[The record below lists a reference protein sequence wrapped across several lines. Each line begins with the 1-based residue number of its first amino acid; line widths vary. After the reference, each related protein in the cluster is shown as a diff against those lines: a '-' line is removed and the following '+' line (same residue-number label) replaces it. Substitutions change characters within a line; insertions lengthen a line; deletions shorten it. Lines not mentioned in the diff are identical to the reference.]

1 MSNFFRKAN
10 ITVKILPPILGG
22 TLFVLII
29 GTMFLLNETQQLAK
43 RQIENAL
50 KSLKTEQ
57 ESGARAITKALE
69 TKANAFGELMAQTA
83 PDLILSS
90 DFTTLEYYRDK
101 VTRDEDIVYAAYLKP
116 DGKPMI
122 EYNTP
127 TDNKN
132 IIEKKYTINF
142 DGGVLGYVLIGLS
155 TTNLND
161 QIATSDD
168 RISASI
174 KNIRDT
180 SENSV
185 SRFRAIIFTVIIAA
199 MLMISAITL
208 ALFHFIAAKRL
219 KETYTAT
226 ANSGDLTIELPADS
240 EDEIG
245 QLRKSI
251 NNYIRE
257 LRDTITMLAKDVKIL
272 SSVANELQQSSDEQ
286 NEHSNTQLKESIYVS
301 DAMNEMTASAREVA
315 NLTGGAAGAAQD
327 AEEAATKGKDVV
339 SHTVQ
344 SINVLAEEV
353 ENTSHVISTLQQNS
367 DNIGSVLDVIRS
379 VAEQTNLLALNAAIE
394 AARAGEQGRGFAVV
408 ADEVRT
414 LASRTQQS
422 TEEIQQIILQLQTD
436 SSHAVKAMEKGRS
449 QAQVSVSQAAKAGE
463 SLEAIT
469 NAVTM
474 IRDMNSQIASAAEEQ
489 TMRSEEVKRNVE
501 KINEVTELSTQIAE
515 RTSSVSGHLIQI
527 VDRLESLIS
536 KFKISA

>member
-1 MSNFFRKAN
+1 MN

-29 GTMFLLNETQQLAK
+29 GTMLLLNETKSLAEH
-43 RQIENAL
+43 QIENAL
-50 KSLKTEQ
+50 KSLKVEQ
-57 ESGARAITKALE
+57 ESGSNAITKALD

-101 VTRDEDIVYAAYLKP
+101 VTRDDDIVYATYLKP
-116 DGKPMI
+116 DGKPII

-127 TDNKN
+127 ADDPN

-155 TTNLND
+155 TTNLNN
-161 QIATSDD
+161 QISQSNE
-168 RISASI
+168 RIANSI
-174 KNIRDT
+174 KNIRTT
-180 SENSV
+180 SENAV
-185 SRFRAIIFTVIIAA
+185 SRFRSILFSVIIAA
-199 MLMISAITL
+199 MVMITAITL
-208 ALFHFIAAKRL
+208 GLFHFVAARRL
-219 KETYTAT
+219 KETYAAT
-226 ANSGDLTIELPADS
+226 TNSGDLTIELPADS

-272 SSVANELQQSSDEQ
+272 ASVANELQQSSDEQ

-301 DAMNEMTASAREVA
+301 DAMTEMTASAREVA

-339 SHTVQ
+339 SHTVH
-344 SINVLAEEV
+344 SINALADEV

-422 TEEIQQIILQLQTD
+422 TEEIQQIILQLQND

-469 NAVTM
+469 KAVTV

-527 VDRLESLIS
+527 VDRLESLIA

>member
-1 MSNFFRKAN
+1 MSNFIRKMN

-29 GTMFLLNETQQLAK
+29 GTMLLLNETKSLAEH
-43 RQIENAL
+43 QIENAL
-50 KSLKTEQ
+50 KSLKVEQ
-57 ESGARAITKALE
+57 ESGSNAITKALD

-101 VTRDEDIVYAAYLKP
+101 VTRDDDIVYATYLKP
-116 DGKPMI
+116 DGKPII

-127 TDNKN
+127 ADDPN

-155 TTNLND
+155 TTNLNN
-161 QIATSDD
+161 QISQSNE
-168 RISASI
+168 RIANSI
-174 KNIRDT
+174 KNIRTT
-180 SENSV
+180 SENAV
-185 SRFRAIIFTVIIAA
+185 SRFRTILFSVIIAA
-199 MLMISAITL
+199 MVMISAITL
-208 ALFHFIAAKRL
+208 GLFHFVAARRL
-219 KETYTAT
+219 KETYAAT
-226 ANSGDLTIELPADS
+226 TNSGDLTIELPADS

-272 SSVANELQQSSDEQ
+272 ASVANELQQSSDEQ

-301 DAMNEMTASAREVA
+301 DAMTEMTASAREVA

-339 SHTVQ
+339 SHTVH
-344 SINVLAEEV
+344 SINALADEV

-422 TEEIQQIILQLQTD
+422 TEEIQQIILQLQND

-469 NAVTM
+469 KAVTV

-527 VDRLESLIS
+527 VDRLESLIA